1 MFAGD
6 HWNNISRKLNKAAVI
21 DLLTNFKI
29 TNEEL
34 SSKKKKEDGLIDS
47 IASIKVSKIFT

>member
-6 HWNNISRKLNKAAVI
+6 HWNNISRKLNKAAVT
-21 DLLTNFKI
+21 DLLTNFKV